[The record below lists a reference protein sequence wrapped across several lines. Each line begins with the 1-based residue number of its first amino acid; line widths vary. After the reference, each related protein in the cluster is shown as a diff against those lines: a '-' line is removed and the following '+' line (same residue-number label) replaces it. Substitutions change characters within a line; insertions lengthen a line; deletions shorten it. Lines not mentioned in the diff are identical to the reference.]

1 MMKLMKIALVV
12 ARIPGGTRMKLAA
25 HSGPLVAKIT
35 NAYSVP
41 SRPRS
46 NGKNTAGNTS
56 TEAMPYTKKSKN
68 SEARPMI
75 TPMAISPGAIL
86 E

>member
-1 MMKLMKIALVV
+1 MKAIEPMGRAMKA
-12 ARIPGGTRMKLAA
+12 K
-25 HSGPLVAKIT
+25 AKIT
-35 NAYSVP
+35 KAYNVP

>member
-1 MMKLMKIALVV
+1 MNAIEPIGLAMKAKE
-12 ARIPGGTRMKLAA
+12 
-25 HSGPLVAKIT
+25 KIT
-35 NAYSVP
+35 KAYNVP
-41 SRPRS
+41 SRLRS
-46 NGKNTAGNTS
+46 KGENTAGNTR

-68 SEARPMI
+68 SDARPMM